1 MLNKTKYL
9 NKKILIKLFKNN
21 QNITKNMFLQY
32 MEVIQYER
40 KQIAKEFAE
49 TIKSDKIKQI
59 ILFGSVARGDDTPD
73 SDIDILIVSDNK
85 KEIEPLINDTAFQII
100 LEKQEVISPHIASES
115 KLDPIKDYSF
125 MKNIRRD
132 GIDISQY

>member
-1 MLNKTKYL
+1 MNK
-9 NKKILIKLFKNN
+9 
-21 QNITKNMFLQY
+21 
-32 MEVIQYER
+32 R

-59 ILFGSVARGDDTPD
+59 TLFGSVARGEDTSD
-73 SDIDILIVSDNK
+73 SDIDILIVSNNK
-85 KEIEPLINDTAFQII
+85 KDIETQINDTAFQII

-115 KLDPIKDYSF
+115 KLNQIKDYSF

-132 GIDISQY
+132 GIDIS

>member
-1 MLNKTKYL
+1 MNK
-9 NKKILIKLFKNN
+9 
-21 QNITKNMFLQY
+21 
-32 MEVIQYER
+32 R

-115 KLDPIKDYSF
+115 KLDQIKDYSF

-132 GIDISQY
+132 ELISVSIDEIKSLLIVSNEDLEASKTFLELDNIEIPL

>member
-132 GIDISQY
+132 RIDISQY